1 MKHTLHNSKRADLRP
16 RMDEM
21 CYHRHQCNTQKP
33 ICKTDRNTPYT
44 VYYMMEGVSFFL
56 QLGLELT
63 PLVCLS
69 MDGWVS
75 DTLTLSGIDLH
86 S

>member
-1 MKHTLHNSKRADLRP
+1 MYIIRWR
-16 RMDEM
+16 
-21 CYHRHQCNTQKP
+21 
-33 ICKTDRNTPYT
+33 
-44 VYYMMEGVSFFL
+44 VFL
-56 QLGLELT
+56 QLGLELA

-75 DTLTLSGIDLH
+75 DTLTQSGIDLH